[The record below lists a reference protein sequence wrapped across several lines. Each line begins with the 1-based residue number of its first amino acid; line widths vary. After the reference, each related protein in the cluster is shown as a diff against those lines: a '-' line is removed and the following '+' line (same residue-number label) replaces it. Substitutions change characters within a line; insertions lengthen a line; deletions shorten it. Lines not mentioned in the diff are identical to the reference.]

1 MTEAAGA
8 SVHASAVLVG
18 NRAVLI
24 RGPSGA
30 GKSRLA
36 FDLILAGRSGQLP
49 KAVLVGDDRVHLD
62 TAGGEIAV
70 RPAREL
76 AGLIEIRGLGIRRC
90 EFAGAAIVGL
100 VVDLGAADAE
110 RLPPPETL
118 ITRIFGV
125 EIPRIPV
132 PAGYATPVGC
142 RRPDDNWEF
151 DFKPTFCRLSEG
163 IGNIRGHYRDRK
175 DRQGS
180 SQTVKF
186 RESRGSLARG
196 SDGQSGACSCGAP
209 KAPARSFR

>member
-1 MTEAAGA
+1 MTDAARA

-36 FDLILAGRSGQLP
+36 FDLVLAGRSGQIP

-62 TAGGEIAV
+62 THDGEIVV

-100 VVDLGAADAE
+100 VVDLCAADAE
-110 RLPPPETL
+110 RLPPPEAL
-118 ITRIFGV
+118 LVRIFGV
-125 EIPRIPV
+125 KIPRIPV
-132 PAGYATPVGC
+132 GEGYAALPLVVAALTTTGSSNSTQPSTNC
-142 RRPDDNWEF
+142 
-151 DFKPTFCRLSEG
+151 LEG
-163 IGNIRGHYRDRK
+163 IGNHMRHTIA
-175 DRQGS
+175 
-180 SQTVKF
+180 T
-186 RESRGSLARG
+186 E
-196 SDGQSGACSCGAP
+196 
-209 KAPARSFR
+209 